1 MKTIR
6 EEDLSALL
14 KKLRGNLSMEE
25 FGRPFGAS
33 KQLVFHWES
42 GRSRPRPE
50 VLQKMGVKIIYSAQV
65 E

>member
-1 MKTIR
+1 
-6 EEDLSALL
+6 
-14 KKLRGNLSMEE
+14 MEE

-50 VLQKMGVKIIYSAQV
+50 VLEQMGITVTYHAKQK